1 MYDGV
6 GKLRETR
13 GLSDIVIPGRPVS
26 FSALTPF
33 ILLGRME
40 QCRATQQC
48 VTRVSRPVGKSYGKV
63 SMQVRSAG
71 ARYHICQY
79 RTARGRMLREE
90 DIRPIIFFQ
99 SSLDP
104 SSSR

>member
-1 MYDGV
+1 MCDGV

-33 ILLGRME
+33 ILPGRME
-40 QCRATQQC
+40 ECRAAQQC
-48 VTRVSRPVGKSYGKV
+48 VTRVSRRVGKSYGKV
-63 SMQVRSAG
+63 STQVRSAG

-79 RTARGRMLREE
+79 RTARRRMLREE
-90 DIRPIIFFQ
+90 DIRPIKKIQ
-99 SSLDP
+99 SGLD
-104 SSSR
+104 SSSSC